1 MKKCLLS
8 ILMCLILLISLS
20 GAVCASDTV
29 VSGSI
34 YFSSTLISPYMQ
46 KHGFIFIKEGSHDV
60 VYAAPDAE
68 ITVTN
73 KEDDIVG
80 QGRTD
85 TGGHFSISVPE
96 VESYMIV
103 VRFHEHEYKHEV
115 PNSERDTILIRLGL
129 FRSDE
134 VDRWIDASIKSR

>member
-1 MKKCLLS
+1 
-8 ILMCLILLISLS
+8 
-20 GAVCASDTV
+20 
-29 VSGSI
+29 
-34 YFSSTLISPYMQ
+34 MQ
-46 KHGFIFIKEGSHDV
+46 KHGFIYIEKGSRDF

-85 TGGHFSISVPE
+85 IGGHFSMSVPE
-96 VESYMIV
+96 EESYMII

-115 PNSERDTILIRLGL
+115 PNSKRDTILIRLGL

>member
-8 ILMCLILLISLS
+8 ILMCLILVISFS

-34 YFSSTLISPYMQ
+34 YFSSSLISSYMQ
-46 KHGFIFIKEGSHDV
+46 KHGFIFIKDHSHDL

-68 ITVTN
+68 IAVIN

-96 VESYMIV
+96 EKSYMII
-103 VRFHEHEYKHEV
+103 VRFHGHEYKHEV
-115 PNSERDTILIRLGL
+115 PNSERDNISIRLGL
-129 FRSDE
+129 FSSDE
-134 VDRWIDASIKSR
+134 VDAWIDARIKSR